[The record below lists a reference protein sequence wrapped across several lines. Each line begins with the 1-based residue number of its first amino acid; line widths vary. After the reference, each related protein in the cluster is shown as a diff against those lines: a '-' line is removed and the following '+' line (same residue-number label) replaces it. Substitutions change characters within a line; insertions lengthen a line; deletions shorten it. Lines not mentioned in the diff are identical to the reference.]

1 MLIEKQEQI
10 RKIDE
15 KETANQKKKRKR
27 SGEPITGGTGGGN
40 ESKNDGEETRRERA
54 YCSIVRWV

>member
-27 SGEPITGGTGGGN
+27 SGEPIKGGKGGG
-40 ESKNDGEETRRERA
+40 EREQE
-54 YCSIVRWV
+54 

>member
-27 SGEPITGGTGGGN
+27 SGEPIKGGKGGGN
-40 ESKNDGEETRRERA
+40 ERARMTAKRQGEKER
-54 YCSIVRWV
+54 IVVL

>member
-1 MLIEKQEQI
+1 MLIEKQEQV

-27 SGEPITGGTGGGN
+27 SGEPIKGGKGGGT
-40 ESKNDGEETRRERA
+40 REQE
-54 YCSIVRWV
+54 